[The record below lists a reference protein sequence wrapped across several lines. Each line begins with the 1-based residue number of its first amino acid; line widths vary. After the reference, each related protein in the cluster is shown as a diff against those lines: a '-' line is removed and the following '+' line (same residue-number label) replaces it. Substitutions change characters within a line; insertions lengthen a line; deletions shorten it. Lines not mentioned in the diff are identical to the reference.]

1 MGSEQSSQASPA
13 GATSGGV
20 RPRNGDAK
28 NYAYLS
34 PIGSNEN
41 IDASAG
47 AGAAIGTGAAE
58 SGTDD
63 PAASSKRL
71 SAPNG
76 TRLDDVSPAVE
87 AAKVPTLQAQLQ
99 AKVSAHVVSGQL
111 LLLFRVSCC
120 CSCFP
125 GCL

>member
-13 GATSGGV
+13 GATSGGA

-41 IDASAG
+41 IDASTG
-47 AGAAIGTGAAE
+47 AGAAIGGGATE
-58 SGTDD
+58 GGTDD
-63 PAASSKRL
+63 AAAAAANKRL

-111 LLLFRVSCC
+111 LLLWVSFC
-120 CSCFP
+120 
-125 GCL
+125 